1 MTTTS
6 AIPPVVASVE
16 FHNQK
21 ILTIRMDGTEFV
33 AMRPVVEAIGLD
45 WKRQRE
51 KIMANK
57 DKFNWGL
64 MPSVGQDGKN
74 RDMLCIPLNKLNGF
88 LFTINPERIP
98 DPQVRNRVELYQAEC
113 FIALYNYWQ
122 KGAAINP
129 RKEADII
136 EEAADT
142 YNSVMLVE
150 TKELIELLRFKCNAL
165 EKEKEDARKRVTE
178 EERELII
185 RLHVQRYAVP
195 EISRMT
201 GRKHGTVRTVIRR
214 HLSGGAI

>member
-1 MTTTS
+1 MTNTS
-6 AIPPVVASVE
+6 AIPPVVATVD
-16 FHNQK
+16 FHDQK
-21 ILTIRMDGTEFV
+21 ILTIRKDGIEFV

-51 KIMANK
+51 KIMSNK

-74 RDMLCIPLNKLNGF
+74 RDMLCIPLTKLNGF

-98 DPQVRNRVELYQAEC
+98 DPQVRRRVELYQEEC
-113 FIALYNYWQ
+113 FIVLHNYWH
-122 KGAAINP
+122 KGISVNP

-136 EEAADT
+136 EETADK
-142 YNSVMLVE
+142 YNTVMLVE

-178 EERELII
+178 EERELIVK
-185 RLHVQRYAVP
+185 LYVQRYSTP

-201 GRKHGTVRTVIRR
+201 GRKQATVRTVIRR
-214 HLSGGAI
+214 HLEGGAI